1 MTERTTEELISTIK
15 TIISKAETPEEYIP
29 EIRNLLIT
37 NLVACAKKNPEF
49 DRHGMASLLELF
61 SEVFDIS
68 IADDDEILIK
78 VHEQLLSEGEII
90 SEEKLLNEG
99 IIVNAECARKLTES
113 FREEYDDLYFS
124 GLERQKLNVM
134 MSIKKTILE
143 GNDNVV
149 CNIYG
154 DSPVIA
160 WLQKLGYHVEPWKH
174 IHSKISW

>member
-1 MTERTTEELISTIK
+1 MTERTTEELISTIR
-15 TIISKAETPEEYIP
+15 TIISKAQTPEEYIA
-29 EIRNLLIT
+29 EIRILLVSH
-37 NLVACAKKNPEF
+37 LVACAKKNPEF
-49 DRHGMASLLELF
+49 NRHDMAIFLELI
-61 SEVFDIS
+61 SGVFDIL
-68 IADDDEILIK
+68 IADDDEIIIH
-78 VHEQLLSEGEII
+78 VQEQLLSEGKL
-90 SEEKLLNEG
+90 SNEEKLLNEG

-124 GLERQKLNVM
+124 GLERQKLDVM
-134 MSIKKTILE
+134 TSIKKSILE

-149 CNIYG
+149 CNVYG